1 VVVTNK
7 NMLVAD
13 EKNNKLA
20 GEFNKIAV
28 EKFNKLIDLS
38 AELASHSSE
47 LESSLVGQL
56 KESEKLDDARNSKV
70 DLANE
75 RLSSLI
81 NILKVIAKGQEK
93 LGPVAA
99 SLGNMQKEQAEIK
112 KNQEEIKEA
121 LADLR
126 RKANVNI
133 SRGDDIKKS
142 LKKLS
147 SAKK

>member
-1 VVVTNK
+1 
-7 NMLVAD
+7 
-13 EKNNKLA
+13 
-20 GEFNKIAV
+20 
-28 EKFNKLIDLS
+28 
-38 AELASHSSE
+38 
-47 LESSLVGQL
+47 
-56 KESEKLDDARNSKV
+56 
-70 DLANE
+70 
-75 RLSSLI
+75 
-81 NILKVIAKGQEK
+81 
-93 LGPVAA
+93 
-99 SLGNMQKEQAEIK
+99 MQKEQAEVK

>member
-1 VVVTNK
+1 
-7 NMLVAD
+7 MSD
-13 EKNNKLA
+13 
-20 GEFNKIAV
+20 
-28 EKFNKLIDLS
+28 
-38 AELASHSSE
+38 
-47 LESSLVGQL
+47 Q
-56 KESEKLDDARNSKV
+56 
-70 DLANE
+70 
-75 RLSSLI
+75 
-81 NILKVIAKGQEK
+81 